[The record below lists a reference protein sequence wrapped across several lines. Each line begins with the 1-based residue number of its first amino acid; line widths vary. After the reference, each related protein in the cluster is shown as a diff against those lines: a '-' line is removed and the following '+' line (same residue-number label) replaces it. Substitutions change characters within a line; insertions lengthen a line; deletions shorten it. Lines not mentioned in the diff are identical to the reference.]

1 MSLKRVHFLVLG
13 IVLMLTLMLL
23 NLPVAASTRLKLGF
37 GGIFLPLFGLG
48 AAAQSFVDRVAWSAV
63 PRRSLVSEIE
73 RLQKDN
79 AQLQF
84 EVAQGDVARQERDR
98 LAQDLAWVRKAA
110 WKLKPAR
117 VIGREPTTWWRTVQV
132 DFGARD
138 GARVNQPVL
147 TPNGIVGRIN
157 AVGYDRSQVALVG
170 DADCGLAV
178 IVAETR
184 DNGIIKGPQAS
195 AEYGLMEM
203 SLLQNSPQ
211 LMAGQAVVTSGL
223 GGVFP
228 KGIPV
233 GRIVDTRP
241 MEAGLFTTARIQLG
255 ANLNRL
261 EEVWILL

>member
-1 MSLKRVHFLVLG
+1 MSLKRIHFLALS
-13 IVLMLTLMLL
+13 IVLMLTLLLL

-48 AAAQSFVDRVAWSAV
+48 AATQSFVDRVSWSAV
-63 PRRSLVSEIE
+63 PRRTLINEIE
-73 RLQKDN
+73 RLQKEN
-79 AQLQF
+79 TQLQF
-84 EVAQGDVARQERDR
+84 EVVQGNVVRQERDR
-98 LAQDLAWVRKAA
+98 LAQDLTWVNKAP

-117 VIGREPTTWWRTVQV
+117 VIGREPTTWWRTVQINY
-132 DFGARD
+132 GARD

-147 TPNGIVGRIN
+147 TPGGIVGRIN
-157 AVGYDRSQVALVG
+157 EVSYDRSQVALVG

-195 AEYGLMEM
+195 AEFGLMEM

-211 LMAGQAVVTSGL
+211 LMAGHAVLTSGL

-233 GRIVDTRP
+233 GRVADTRP
-241 MEAGLFTTARIQLG
+241 MESGLFTTARVQLG